1 MASPVVVQ
9 GTPVSNPHTAPS
21 PVAVESNGGAP
32 HGGEKQETRCNDPI
46 FALLF
51 YACIAAIVGVAC
63 VYGPTALNSPQSDIN
78 YQPYIIYAVVISVV
92 SIFISGLA
100 LSVMMC
106 IPETLIKISLIFVTV
121 MAGVWAAMAFVAG
134 SIGVGV
140 IGVIFFLISICYA
153 WAVWSRIPFASVNL
167 VTAITSVKANMG
179 VVLYAYIITAMAGL
193 WSFTWSVA
201 FVGILDKTYQCN
213 DQGYCSNPNYG
224 YLFLLFLAF
233 FFGHQVFQYSIHV
246 IVAGTVGTWW
256 YEPSESGCCGSAINN
271 SFLRTITT
279 SFGSICFGS
288 FIVAILQ
295 ALRMLANSAQS
306 NGDANFLACIAE
318 CILACLASIVEYLNK
333 WAFVYVGIYGFSYI
347 KAAKNVFTLFQ
358 NRGWEAI
365 IADDLVSNTLLL
377 VSLIAGAI
385 IGSIGILIQ
394 VSTNIFDEADLQNTN
409 VKAYVFVLGFFI
421 GLVITSILMSV
432 IGSGVNTVIVLFAEA
447 PAEFQQNYPELSR
460 KMREVWSTIYPGSV

>member
-233 FFGHQVFQYSIHV
+233 FFGHQVFQVRTTAVGESRYLLPLLLTSSLILQFLVLFVQYSIHV

-256 YEPSESGCCGSAINN
+256 YVLPLNVCA
-271 SFLRTITT
+271 
-279 SFGSICFGS
+279 GS
-288 FIVAILQ
+288 FP
-295 ALRMLANSAQS
+295 RCRRAQ
-306 NGDANFLACIAE
+306 
-318 CILACLASIVEYLNK
+318 
-333 WAFVYVGIYGFSYI
+333 
-347 KAAKNVFTLFQ
+347 
-358 NRGWEAI
+358 I
-365 IADDLVSNTLLL
+365 IHLTSC
-377 VSLIAGAI
+377 SLPH
-385 IGSIGILIQ
+385 
-394 VSTNIFDEADLQNTN
+394 V
-409 VKAYVFVLGFFI
+409 
-421 GLVITSILMSV
+421 
-432 IGSGVNTVIVLFAEA
+432 
-447 PAEFQQNYPELSR
+447 
-460 KMREVWSTIYPGSV
+460 